1 MSDFES
7 RFIKRLFGRML
18 WGGIG
23 VSIAAVY
30 WLIKGAAF
38 SGTVLL
44 IFGLLCVA
52 GSLIYK
58 MVNKNR

>member
-18 WGGIG
+18 WGGVG

-52 GSLIYK
+52 GGLVYK
-58 MVNKNR
+58 ITHKNR

>member
-30 WLIKGAAF
+30 WLAQGATF
-38 SGTVLL
+38 SGTLFL

-52 GSLIYK
+52 GGSVYK
-58 MVNKNR
+58 ITHKNR

>member
-52 GSLIYK
+52 GGLIYK